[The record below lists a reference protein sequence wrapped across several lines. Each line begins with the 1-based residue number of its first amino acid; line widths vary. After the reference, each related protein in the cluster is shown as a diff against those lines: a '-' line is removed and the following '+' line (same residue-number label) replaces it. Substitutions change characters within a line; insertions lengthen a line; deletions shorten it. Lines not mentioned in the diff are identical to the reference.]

1 VCVCVCERE
10 RERELAGEIDREGV
24 WEREGG
30 VEREGLVR
38 NREWVE
44 RKRRREKGI
53 ERVQEGGG
61 ERKRGWEGVFS
72 LQVLSHSAPFY
83 YLSFSLL

>member
-1 VCVCVCERE
+1 VC
-10 RERELAGEIDREGV
+10 
-24 WEREGG
+24 EREGG

-44 RKRRREKGI
+44 INRRREKGI

-61 ERKRGWEGVFS
+61 ERKRGWEGEMRGGREGRV
-72 LQVLSHSAPFY
+72 
-83 YLSFSLL
+83 